1 MSSIRCPQ
9 CGAPLSSPTERCE
22 RCAAPPDAVQSTLM
36 SSPGHARGETR
47 TPSLPPGTK
56 VSYFGDF
63 ELLSEI
69 ARGGMGVVWRA
80 RQQSLQRD
88 VALKMI
94 RAGAFAGSEEV
105 ARFLREAQAAANL
118 QHPNIVAIHEVG
130 EYQGQHYFTMDLVE
144 GRDLAA
150 VVRAGPVAPE
160 AAARYV
166 RAIAEAIHFAHQR
179 GTLHRDLKPQNV
191 LIDRHDQPR
200 ITDFG
205 LAKIGDDDSRL
216 TRQGAVMGS
225 PSYMPP
231 EQASGNLD
239 QVGVA
244 SDVYSLGAIL
254 YELLTGRPPFCE
266 ATALATMRKV
276 MESEPIAPRRLNPH
290 APIDLETICLKC
302 LEKSPAARYASAQAV
317 ADEMARF
324 LRGEP
329 IQARP
334 ASMAHRAWN
343 WIARR
348 PGVIA
353 AAATTLIVGQGCGVF
368 YLFNE
373 NAYLRALI
381 ADPTL
386 ERAAGL
392 LSASIA
398 GLTGLLGLAVFV
410 SIYFLIYVMARGRGI
425 TFRQMFDPAQQARP
439 MQPIG
444 QPLRNWTIAVG
455 LGLVAMGVAFLGLAI
470 RAHVWEAAPL
480 VEPMLHVFSATFF
493 GSLALATAFRDAQ
506 ISRYG
511 VRNRMLSAEQQAAIR
526 SAMEQFDLPAA
537 IRIYREAHPEAS
549 AFEAND
555 YASRLAVSLRDAN
568 PGKFVPTPITLK
580 SLNWKWLGIAAAI
593 EALVLV
599 EGLMLYPPAYP
610 IAFATQFLAVA
621 AFSFGIAAGVR
632 IKGFWKRTLYLVPS
646 IVLGAAGLALSA
658 WLENDPPRQ
667 DVAIGVGFAFSL
679 ILTMCALV
687 RPRAEKASAIG
698 EVA

>member
-1 MSSIRCPQ
+1 M
-9 CGAPLSSPTERCE
+9 
-22 RCAAPPDAVQSTLM
+22 APP
-36 SSPGHARGETR
+36 G
-47 TPSLPPGTK
+47 PGT
-56 VSYFGDF
+56 SLAYFGDF
-63 ELLSEI
+63 ELISEI

-80 RQQSLQRD
+80 RQRSLQRD

-118 QHPNIVAIHEVG
+118 QHPHIVAIHEVG
-130 EYQGQHYFTMDLVE
+130 EHQSQHYFTMDLVE

-160 AAARYV
+160 TAARYV

-179 GTLHRDLKPQNV
+179 GTLHRDLKPHNV
-191 LIDRHDQPR
+191 LIDLADQPR

-205 LAKIGDDDSRL
+205 LAKFGNDDSRL
-216 TRQGAVMGS
+216 TQQGAVMGS

-231 EQASGNLD
+231 EQASGAFD
-239 QVGVA
+239 RVGVT

-266 ATALATMRKV
+266 PTVPATLRKV

-290 APIDLETICLKC
+290 APVDLETICLKC
-302 LEKSPAARYASAQAV
+302 LEKSPTSRYASAQAV
-317 ADEMARF
+317 ADELARF

-334 ASMAHRAWN
+334 ASFAHRAWT

-353 AAATTLIVGQGCGVF
+353 TGAATLVVGQAFGVF
-368 YLFNE
+368 YLIE
-373 NAYLRALI
+373 QNAYLRAKL
-381 ADPTL
+381 ADGGL
-386 ERAAGL
+386 ERVAGTMQ
-392 LSASIA
+392 SILEA
-398 GLTGLLGLAVFV
+398 LTRLHGLVVFA
-410 SIYFLIYVMARGRGI
+410 SIYFLIHAMARGRGI

-439 MQPIG
+439 L
-444 QPLRNWTIAVG
+444 QPLGKPLRDAVVYVG
-455 LGLVAMGVAFLGLAI
+455 LGLIAMGIAYMGLAI
-470 RAHVWEAAPL
+470 HAHVWEAASL
-480 VEPMLHVFSATFF
+480 AEPMLHVFGAIFF
-493 GSLALATAFRDAQ
+493 GSLALTTAIRDVQ

-511 VRNRMLSAEQQAAIR
+511 VRNRILNGEQQAAIR
-526 SAMEQFDLPAA
+526 SAMEHFDLPQA

-555 YASRLAVSLRDAN
+555 YASRLALSLRDKN

-580 SLNWKWLGIAAAI
+580 SLNWKWLGLGAAI
-593 EALVLV
+593 EAVVLATA
-599 EGLMLYPPAYP
+599 LAIYPPTYP

-621 AFSFGIAAGVR
+621 AFSFGIAAGTR
-632 IKGFWKRTLYLVPS
+632 IRGFWKRTLYLAPS
-646 IVLGAAGLALSA
+646 IVLGAAGSALAA
-658 WLENDPPRQ
+658 WLEDFPPRQ
-667 DVAIGVGFAFSL
+667 DFAIGVGFVFSM
-679 ILTMCALV
+679 ILTICALA
-687 RPRAEKASAIG
+687 RPRMEKMPVIG
-698 EVA
+698 EVSPT